1 MTKTRK
7 RVAKLKELITRKG
20 MTKMRKKAVVQG
32 DDH

>member
-7 RVAKLKELITRKG
+7 RAAKLKEMITRKG
-20 MTKMRKKAVVQG
+20 MTKMRKRVVVQG